1 MWKKLIN
8 FYLFDD
14 KWYNE
19 ETQEMT
25 SRVEVIMA
33 LADIDDDE

>member
-1 MWKKLIN
+1 MQKKLIN
-8 FYLFDD
+8 FYLFDN
-14 KWYNE
+14 KRYNE